1 MDNSS
6 KPLTYS
12 EYQKLVRKSV
22 IDSRLGKGL
31 IRDVGISLGVGLF
44 NGLIVYNF
52 TKGVSDILS
61 PLVLIVTTFFI
72 YGIIYLIYFKI
83 ERVNIYNE
91 QKEIIDDLLPAN
103 PQFVISPEPFSPI
116 KGVQM
121 LNIINCSESKVSCR
135 ASLAYVAPMIFDKFQ
150 AYPTSWYS
158 KKLVWGTQKCP
169 DGNIVI
175 DRNHGRAVIDFAKV
189 FDNGYKLLF
198 QDGDNIKEGFDGS
211 PPEHLLGEG
220 VHLIQLRLDGEINK
234 KEFTVKEEYFILFKI
249 EKIDERDGKDIF
261 LPSFQFQKAFENSG
275 GV

>member
-12 EYQKLVRKSV
+12 EYQKLVRGSV
-22 IDSRLGKGL
+22 VKNRLGKTF
-31 IRDVGISLGVGLF
+31 IRDIGISLGIGLV
-44 NGLIVYNF
+44 NGLVIYNF
-52 TKGVSDILS
+52 TKGISDILS
-61 PLVLIVTTFFI
+61 PLVLIVTTFFV

-83 ERVNIYNE
+83 ERVNIFNE
-91 QKEIIDDLLPAN
+91 QQEIIDDLLPAN
-103 PQFVISPEPFSPI
+103 PQIIISPEIFSPI

-121 LNIINCSESKVSCR
+121 LSIVNCSESSIRCR

-150 AYPTSWYS
+150 AYPSSWYS
-158 KKLVWGTQKCP
+158 KKLVWGNQKCP

-175 DRNHGRAVIDFAKV
+175 DRKHGKAVIEFAKV

-211 PPEHLLGEG
+211 PPEHFLGEG

-234 KEFTVKEEYFILFKI
+234 KEFTVEKEYFILFKI
-249 EKIDERDGKDIF
+249 EKVDERDGKDIF